1 MKISKELY
9 NTLKEMGRVVFKYKN
24 IVICKDISFIKP
36 KDLLVSF
43 LGGIALIII
52 TPIELIMMIYGYA
65 PKVLKIDETIDVKKA
80 EKKLEANEKMME
92 LFSSIKEKYT
102 WINSW

>member
-1 MKISKELY
+1 MKISKDLY

-65 PKVLKIDETIDVKKA
+65 PKVLKIDETIDVKKSGEEIRSKWKDDGA
-80 EKKLEANEKMME
+80 
-92 LFSSIKEKYT
+92 F
-102 WINSW
+102 